1 MVRNYL
7 RGLLRR
13 TRDDRLDGGEIPP
26 APGADLTPAN
36 LLRVHR
42 VNPVSA
48 RRDLR
53 DPGAHSGAVMPTTDR
68 LLLQVDGT
76 PGFPARG
83 VAGLGIVVRS
93 ARGEV
98 LRIHGA
104 CAPAATCNEAE
115 YQALIAGLTL
125 LQHDFPGASA
135 RCLTDSRVVVDQ
147 LCGRAAVRAPSLAP
161 LYAQAHTL
169 LATFGAGQIE
179 LVSIPRELNRLADAL
194 AWEALGGRRG
204 IVRFSGRAVANHTNG
219 EPQ

>member
-1 MVRNYL
+1 MVRDYL

-13 TRDDRLDGGEIPP
+13 ARDDRPDGGEIPP
-26 APGADLTPAN
+26 APSADLTPAD

-42 VNPVSA
+42 VDSVSA

-53 DPGAHSGAVMPTTDR
+53 DPGAHSGAVTSAPDR

-83 VAGLGIVVRS
+83 VAGLGIVVRRENGILLRTHT
-93 ARGEV
+93 ARAV
-98 LRIHGA
+98 AI
-104 CAPAATCNEAE
+104 TCNEAE

-161 LYAQAHTL
+161 LYAHAHAL
-169 LATFGAGQIE
+169 LATFGAGQIA
-179 LVSIPRELNRLADAL
+179 LVAIPRELNRLGAAGYAGCASGYCHGPDPRPD
-194 AWEALGGRRG
+194 RRDYP
-204 IVRFSGRAVANHTNG
+204 R
-219 EPQ
+219 

>member
-42 VNPVSA
+42 VDPVSA

-53 DPGAHSGAVMPTTDR
+53 DSGDHPGAVTPTADR

-83 VAGLGIVVRS
+83 VAGLGIVVRRENGS
-93 ARGEV
+93 LLRTQTAR
-98 LRIHGA
+98 
-104 CAPAATCNEAE
+104 AAAITCNEAE
-115 YQALIAGLTL
+115 YQALIVGLTL
-125 LQHDFPGASA
+125 LQRDFPGASA

-147 LCGRAAVRAPSLAP
+147 LCGRAAVRAPSLAS
-161 LYAQAHTL
+161 LYAQAQAL

-194 AWEALGGRRG
+194 AWEALGGRRS
-204 IVRFSGRAVANHTNG
+204 IVRAVVNHAKG